1 MRGENPDTTAGID
14 GARTLSHSPK
24 SAKKRD
30 AILRAAI
37 EIINLKSFA
46 LATMSEIA
54 ATLDLRDAALY
65 YYFPSKQALA
75 FACHLQS
82 LERFERL
89 IVAADLEGQTGAAK
103 LEHLLRAFLFD
114 SEENGAQLYFGDQ
127 SYLTDTQRDEVWTWG
142 QSLTGRLERFVK
154 QGIADGSIVPCE
166 PTLVVQLL
174 LGMLIWLAKWVPAVE
189 GVTPDRLMAAIGVV
203 GLKGLEPRGP
213 VIKKAPKVSRRPD

>member
-1 MRGENPDTTAGID
+1 VRGQDPTAV
-14 GARTLSHSPK
+14 GAADRSKALSHSRK

-37 EIINLKSFA
+37 EIINVKSFA

-82 LERFERL
+82 LERFERML
-89 IVAADLEGQTGAAK
+89 IAADLESRSGAAK
-103 LEHLLRAFLFD
+103 LEHLLRDFLFD
-114 SEENGAQLYFGDQ
+114 SAENGALLYFGDL
-127 SYLTDTQRDEVWTWG
+127 SYLTDAQRDEVWTWG
-142 QSLTGRLERFVK
+142 QGLTGRLERFVRE
-154 QGIADGSIVPCE
+154 GIADSSIVPCE
-166 PTLVVQLL
+166 PVLVVQLL
-174 LGMLIWLAKWVPAVE
+174 LGMLIWLAKWLPAVE

-203 GLKGLEPRGP
+203 SLTGLAPR
-213 VIKKAPKVSRRPD
+213 ARPA